1 MALVLPLAVA
11 AAAATAFT
19 VSKRKPS
26 RLVDAISGEAPAP
39 PSLVSRLTQ
48 VPLLNHE
55 QVRDILH
62 IFVNST
68 PKSEAEQQALAELKR
83 VAIGAGLAVVGFL
96 WYPLQIAGV
105 LCLLPTMAGT
115 FKTAL
120 HHLIHER
127 RATGDLLS
135 AVFLAAALGG
145 GLWFPLNVGGLF
157 LVLTKWL
164 AVKTEDQSKQGII
177 DLFGQQIRSVWL
189 LVDGVEV
196 EVPVE
201 RAQPGDRIVIHAGQ
215 MAPMDGTIVEGHAS
229 IDQHMLTGE
238 AQPAEK
244 GPGDPVLAATIVLTG
259 RITVAVEKAGAATTA
274 AQIGRILTD
283 TSDFK
288 ESLVARAT
296 EFNDRMALPFLLLG
310 GLTLPFIGLDRALGV
325 LTGTPGYRMVLYG
338 PLSMLSYLHLAA
350 QQGILIK
357 DGRSLELL
365 QEVDTVVFDKTG
377 TLTLDQPF
385 VKGIYACEGF
395 REEAVLA
402 YAAAA
407 ETKQSHPIARAI
419 LEAAA
424 AQGIMLPSIEDA
436 AYEIGYGIQ
445 VRLAGKTILVG
456 SRRFMAM
463 REIALP
469 PTIQV
474 LQEEVHHAGHS
485 LVLVAVDGVLA
496 GAITL
501 QPTLRPEAKTIVQQ
515 LRARGL
521 QLYIISGDHDAP
533 TRRLAAELGMD
544 GYFAEVLPED
554 KADLVKQLQEQ
565 GRKVCFVGDG
575 INDSIALKSANV
587 SISLHG
593 ATTIAI
599 DTAQIVLMDGNLAQL
614 SQIFTLADA
623 FAANMRVNFLA
634 ATVPCIVI
642 IGGALFLGWGLLPSL
657 ILYQVSV
664 PFALYNTVRPLL
676 AQKGQ
681 IEAKEQMNPA
691 EFAAP
696 HSRLPANL
704 SDLSTTV
711 QPTSSTAETNGAA
724 RAAANGSD
732 VPAPTIGV
740 SNEMESR

>member
-1 MALVLPLAVA
+1 MGFLFSLATA
-11 AAAATAFT
+11 AGAATAFA
-19 VSKRKPS
+19 VRKQRQPRLIDAIS
-26 RLVDAISGEAPAP
+26 HSTPVPTRLVDHLMQTALPYS
-39 PSLVSRLTQ
+39 
-48 VPLLNHE
+48 E
-55 QVRDILH
+55 QIRHIWE
-62 IFVNST
+62 IFVGST
-68 PKSEAEQQALAELKR
+68 AKSAAEQQVLAELKL
-83 VAIGAGLAVVGFL
+83 VTLGTGLAVGGFF
-96 WYPLQIAGV
+96 WYPLQLAGV
-105 LCLLPTMAGT
+105 LCLLPTMKEVFIA
-115 FKTAL
+115 AYR
-120 HHLIHER
+120 HVVHER
-127 RATGDLLS
+127 RATGELLS

-177 DLFGQQIRSVWL
+177 DLFGQQIRAVWL
-189 LVDGVEV
+189 LVDDVEV

-201 RAQPGDRIVIHAGQ
+201 RVQPGDRIVIHAGQ
-215 MAPMDGTIVEGHAS
+215 MAPMDGVIVEGHAS

-244 GPGDPVLAATIVLTG
+244 GPGDPVLAATIILTG
-259 RITVAVEKAGAATTA
+259 HITVEVEKAGEATTA

-288 ESLVARAT
+288 ASLVARAT

-310 GLTLPFIGLDRALGV
+310 ALTLPFIGLDRALGV

-350 QQGILIK
+350 QHSILIK

-365 QEVDTVVFDKTG
+365 QEIDTVVFDKTG
-377 TLTLDQPF
+377 TLTLDQPY
-385 VKGIYACEGF
+385 VSGIYASEGF
-395 REEAVLA
+395 SETEVLT

-407 ETKQSHPIARAI
+407 ETKQSHPLARAI
-419 LEAAA
+419 LEAAT
-424 AQGIMLPSIEDA
+424 AQGITTPPIDDA
-436 AYEIGYGIQ
+436 AYEMGYGIQ
-445 VRLAGKTILVG
+445 VRLEGKTILVG
-456 SRRFMAM
+456 SRRFMVM
-463 REIALP
+463 HEIALAA
-469 PTIQV
+469 TV
-474 LQEEVHHAGHS
+474 EALQDEVHHAGHS
-485 LVLVAVDGVLA
+485 LVMVAVDGILA

-501 QPTLRPEAKTIVQQ
+501 QPILRPEAKTIVQQ
-515 LRARGL
+515 LRTRGL

-533 TRRLAAELGMD
+533 TRQLADELGMD

-554 KADLVKQLQEQ
+554 KADLVKQLQAQ

-575 INDSIALKSANV
+575 INDSIALKRANV

-599 DTAQIVLMDGNLAQL
+599 DTAQIVLMDGDLAQL
-614 SQIFTLADA
+614 PQIFTLADE

-664 PFALYNTVRPLL
+664 PFALYNTVRPLW
-676 AQKGQ
+676 AQKRQ
-681 IEAKEQMNPA
+681 ANVPTHIDTAYRSNVSA
-691 EFAAP
+691 L
-696 HSRLPANL
+696 LP
-704 SDLSTTV
+704 DI
-711 QPTSSTAETNGAA
+711 TS
-724 RAAANGSD
+724 
-732 VPAPTIGV
+732 V
-740 SNEMESR
+740 